1 MGRTVAAGPR
11 VHRAAWLR
19 PVCQPPIADGC
30 VVERDGRVEQVG
42 AWRDVRPT
50 LEAAAETVD
59 HGDVCLVPGLIDGH
73 AHLELTDHGPI
84 AFDGCFSNWLEQVT
98 ARSRAMLAEGLGTF
112 SAAATHGAA
121 MLASTGTAAIADTTL
136 WGARAE
142 SDAIVVRVHEVI
154 GFAPDGADRPF
165 LAQALACL
173 REDTRQGIPCAIEP
187 HTPYTVHPEVIGR
200 CAAEARALRRP
211 FAIHL
216 AETPE
221 EVELSERGTGPLREY
236 LESHGVDA
244 ADFLPPAGTSPVR
257 RLGALGALDRAVLFH
272 GNYIGPDDFGA
283 LVRAGASVVYC
294 PRSHRHFHHAPHPA
308 EAMLRAGV
316 NVCLGTDGLVSN
328 DGLDM
333 REEIRCALERC
344 HGLAPE
350 DALLMATLG
359 PARAFG
365 LDGQLGCLAP
375 GLLARFAELP
385 TEMWA

>member
-1 MGRTVAAGPR
+1 MDRTLSRAPLA
-11 VHRAAWLR
+11 HRAAWVR
-19 PVCQPPIADGC
+19 PVCQPPLADGC
-30 VVERDGRVEQVG
+30 VVERDGRIEQVG
-42 AWRDVRPT
+42 TWCDLRPT
-50 LEAAAETVD
+50 LGAATETLD
-59 HGDVCLVPGLIDGH
+59 HGDVCLVPGLIDAH
-73 AHLELTDHGPI
+73 AHLELTDHGTI
-84 AFDGCFSNWLEQVT
+84 AYNGCFSEWLEQVT
-98 ARSRAMLAEGLGTF
+98 ARSVAMLEEGLETF
-112 SAAATHGAA
+112 SVAATHGAE

-165 LAQALACL
+165 LARALARL
-173 REDTRQGIPCAIEP
+173 HEDTRQGIPCAIEP
-187 HTPYTVHPEVIGR
+187 HTPYTVHPEVIR
-200 CAAEARALRRP
+200 RAAAEARALRRP

-221 EVELSERGTGPLREY
+221 EVELFERGTGPLREY
-236 LESHGVDA
+236 LTAHGVEA
-244 ADFLPPAGTSPVR
+244 ADFLPAEGSSPVR
-257 RLGALGALDRAVLFH
+257 RLETLGALDRAVLFH
-272 GNYIGPDDFGA
+272 GNYVGPADFPA

-294 PRSHRHFHHAPHPA
+294 PRSHRHFRHAPHPA
-308 EAMLRAGV
+308 KAMLRAGV

-344 HGLAPE
+344 EGVSPD

-385 TEMWA
+385 EEMWA